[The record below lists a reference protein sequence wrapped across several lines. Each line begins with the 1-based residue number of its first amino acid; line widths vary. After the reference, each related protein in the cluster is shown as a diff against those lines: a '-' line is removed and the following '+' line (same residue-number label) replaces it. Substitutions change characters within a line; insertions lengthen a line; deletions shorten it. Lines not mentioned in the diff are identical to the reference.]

1 MSHERVSLKPG
12 LVYILRNPALKSSL
26 VKVGMTTRS
35 SEQRAWELSGAT
47 GVPAGFEVLYE
58 EEVVDCELAE
68 RLIHR
73 DLEQFR
79 LRRDREFFDV
89 PLKIAVNA
97 VFQACLR
104 VNAHLLK
111 EQSRLV
117 IYSKFAPP
125 GEAFRPGGLLQQSET
140 GLTGIRLVLRRSNA
154 CGEIDLGDKHLIHCT
169 PALVSQLRQQN
180 WIEDV
185 EFLAPAEA

>member
-1 MSHERVSLKPG
+1 MPHERVSLNPG

-47 GVPAGFEVLYE
+47 GVPARFEVLYE
-58 EEVVDCELAE
+58 EDVVDCELAE

-73 DLEQFR
+73 DLERFR

-89 PLKIAVNA
+89 PLKTAVNA

-104 VNAHLLK
+104 VNAHLLL

-117 IYSKFAPP
+117 IYTKLAPP
-125 GEAFRPGGLLQQSET
+125 SGAFVSDGLLQRSES
-140 GLTGIRLVLRRSNA
+140 GLTGIRFVLRTSDA
-154 CGEIDLGDKHLIHCT
+154 CGELDLGDDHLIHCT
-169 PALVSQLRQQN
+169 PALVSQLQRQS
-180 WIEDV
+180 WIEEV
-185 EFLAPAEA
+185 AFLAANDA